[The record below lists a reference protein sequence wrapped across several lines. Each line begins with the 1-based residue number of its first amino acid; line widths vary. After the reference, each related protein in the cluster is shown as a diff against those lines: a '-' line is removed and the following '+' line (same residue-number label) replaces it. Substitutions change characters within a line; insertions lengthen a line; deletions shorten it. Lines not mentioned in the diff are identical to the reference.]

1 MKACTIL
8 DKRLATLAGVPDAIS
23 DVVVP
28 LGKPN
33 HAMAAILEG
42 NPLSEGWI
50 GALDVPGDTLISW
63 SGTLA
68 EELFGED
75 PRTWMQYGQTAFT
88 EFCSAVAPA
97 LEKSKRTLLFR
108 PHARHVLSDTQSS
121 LDFSRKHEDGPFGL
135 AVSPCDLLVPDMLNT
150 LEDHLERILTF
161 LAPQAQMLFIED
173 ARPSSDG
180 ETMERAP
187 LGEGVLPQE
196 LVRSLLHTHLPE
208 DMPVILPASQSAAA
222 LEWLGLSH

>member
-8 DKRLATLAGVPDAIS
+8 DKRLATLAGVPDAIT

-33 HAMAAILEG
+33 QAMGAILEG
-42 NPLSEGWI
+42 NPLSENWI
-50 GALDVPGDTLISW
+50 AALDVPGDTLISW

-68 EELFGED
+68 KDLFGED
-75 PRTWMQYGQTAFT
+75 PRTWMQYGQNAFL
-88 EFCSAVAPA
+88 EFCSSVAPA
-97 LEKSKRTLLFR
+97 LKKSKQTLLFR

-135 AVSPCDLLVPDMLNT
+135 AVSPCDLIVPDMLKT

-161 LAPQAQMLFIED
+161 LAPQAQMIFIED
-173 ARPSSDG
+173 ARPSPDG
-180 ETMERAP
+180 ETMDHVP
-187 LGEGVLPQE
+187 LGEGILPQE
-196 LVRSLLHTHLPE
+196 LVRSLLHTHLPK
-208 DMPVILPASQSAAA
+208 DMPVVVSASESAAA
-222 LEWLGLSH
+222 LEWLGLST